1 MNHQF
6 NIEIANLS
14 CNWAIANQTCYNK
27 YIQLVCGCFC
37 GEILGKILQIMSSLQ
52 AWIANLKFWSHSD
65 VKCAFQIMLHVT
77 SHCGNFY
84 YAWPITS
91 LEWRAKRGQSITV
104 GYCLLTDSG
113 GDKFDLNPR
122 SYLLLV
128 YEETIPNTY
137 KKKRAFQSLATH
149 RSRNSVLQYIV
160 YPCSQNGSF
169 ACGACLHTCPNSLG
183 SQAMSWKLDKL
194 KNSFSANLCLVPCIQ
209 KQDCTLFY
217 IFFCPS
223 HLTTTSYKEVLFY

>member
-137 KKKRAFQSLATH
+137 KKRGLFNRWLHIEAEIQCFSILCIHVVKMVLLLVGPAFIH
-149 RSRNSVLQYIV
+149 
-160 YPCSQNGSF
+160 
-169 ACGACLHTCPNSLG
+169 
-183 SQAMSWKLDKL
+183 
-194 KNSFSANLCLVPCIQ
+194 VP
-209 KQDCTLFY
+209 TA
-217 IFFCPS
+217 
-223 HLTTTSYKEVLFY
+223 